1 MTIENLDGPLLNGVE
16 SVIPEATG
24 TIPQPVD
31 EKEELRSFIAKQFEP
46 KGDNTPLRNEQ
57 GKFTKAEGAEA
68 SDTPAP
74 IPDAGESQGKV
85 EERST
90 ALEPP
95 KGWSAD
101 AKAKWAVLDPSIQ
114 AEVMKREQDMD
125 NGGRQWSEQR
135 KSYDE
140 MLTPVRSLAERS
152 GVNEREAITRLV
164 EASEWLERDPAGF
177 IEAYA
182 QHYGINLGN
191 NPTQQ
196 TQGRPDPVLSQVTQE
211 LSQIKQTLSK
221 REEAEVQSQIQSFAS
236 APGHEHFEKVRLD
249 MGKLITAD
257 PSLSMDDAY
266 ERAIWANKDIR
277 TELIKQQ
284 QASAQKQTDAAQVAK
299 AKNAAASPKGSGP
312 SASPPIPKKDYG
324 DDTRKLVEDLY
335 YGRAQ

>member
-16 SVIPEATG
+16 SVVPEATG

-31 EKEELRSFIAKQFEP
+31 DKEELRSFIAKQFEP
-46 KGDNTPLRNEQ
+46 KEDIPRNEQ

-68 SDTPAP
+68 SDTPV
-74 IPDAGESQGKV
+74 ITDADESQGKV

-101 AKAKWAVLDPSIQ
+101 ARAKWTALDPSIQ

-164 EASEWLERDPAGF
+164 EASEWLERDPQGF
-177 IEAYA
+177 IQAYA

-191 NPTQQ
+191 TQPQ
-196 TQGRPDPVLSQVTQE
+196 QSQGRPDPVLTQVTQE
-211 LSQIKQTLSK
+211 LSQIKQTLTK

-236 APGHEHFEKVRLD
+236 APGHEHFEKVRMD

-257 PSLSMDDAY
+257 PSLSLEEAY
-266 ERAIWANKDIR
+266 ERTIWANKDIR
-277 TELIKQQ
+277 NELIKQQ
-284 QASAQKQTDAAQVAK
+284 QPAPQKQTDAAQVAK